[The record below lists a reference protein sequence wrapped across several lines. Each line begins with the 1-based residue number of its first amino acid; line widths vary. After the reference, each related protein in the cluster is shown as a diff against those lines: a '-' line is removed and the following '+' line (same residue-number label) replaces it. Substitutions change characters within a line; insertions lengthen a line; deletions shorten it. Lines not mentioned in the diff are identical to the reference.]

1 MDLLAQ
7 LLTIW
12 CSRAIKESLYV
23 ALSVQK
29 HGAKHSPP
37 AFRIFSKGLPEGNFK
52 VSDRRRSDFV
62 TVWGQ
67 LICFQNQVS
76 EALGS
81 SKDCQSMLRPMHVSF
96 SRRLLWILV
105 SHCFPVLLSSWVA
118 FGLSD
123 ATSSYC
129 GARRASKIT

>member
-1 MDLLAQ
+1 MKFTPTDRK
-7 LLTIW
+7 
-12 CSRAIKESLYV
+12 S
-23 ALSVQK
+23 
-29 HGAKHSPP
+29 GAKHSSS
-37 AFRIFSKGLPEGNFK
+37 AFPNFSEGLPEGNLE
-52 VSDRRRSDFV
+52 VPDRRRSDFV
-62 TVWGQ
+62 TSLGQ

-81 SKDCQSMLRPMHVSF
+81 SRDCQSMLRPMHVSF

-105 SHCFPVLLSSWVA
+105 LHCFPVLLSSWVA

-129 GARRASKIT
+129 GACRASKIT